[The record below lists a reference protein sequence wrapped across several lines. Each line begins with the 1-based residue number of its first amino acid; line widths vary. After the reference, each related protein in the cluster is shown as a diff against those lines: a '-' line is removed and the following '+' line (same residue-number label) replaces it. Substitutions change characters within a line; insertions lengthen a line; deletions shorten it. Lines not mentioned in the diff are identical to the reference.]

1 MILSSNN
8 IMASLEA
15 MLFAAGD
22 PVEPGK
28 LAEVLDVDVEN
39 VIKMLGHLEA
49 MYDENNRGL
58 RLIRIDGK
66 YQLCTRE
73 EYSDEVRG
81 LLEIK
86 KNTPLSQAAFEV
98 LAIVAY
104 NKTVTRSFI
113 EQIRGVDCSGPV
125 SNLIQKG
132 LIEEKGRLD
141 LPGRPL
147 VYGTTDRFLRCFSL
161 NSLDDLPDLPEEE
174 KQDDSQTSLFEDE
187 KSKEP
192 DIPDA
197 DRRPCGPLRS
207 ERADGHVQAV
217 CRAAGGR
224 GQGLLLLLHRG
235 AAGGTAR
242 RTARQR

>member
-1 MILSSNN
+1 MNSKNAL
-8 IMASLEA
+8 AALEA

-22 PVEPGK
+22 PVEAVK
-28 LAEVLDVDVEN
+28 LSEVLNIDVEN

-49 MYDENNRGL
+49 DYDERGSGL

-73 EYSDEVRG
+73 EYSEDVRG

-161 NSLDDLPDLPEEE
+161 NSLDDLPDLPESAED
-174 KQDDSQTSLFEDE
+174 KDDNQTSLFEDG
-187 KSKEP
+187 K
-192 DIPDA
+192 DA
-197 DRRPCGPLRS
+197 D
-207 ERADGHVQAV
+207 
-217 CRAAGGR
+217 
-224 GQGLLLLLHRG
+224 
-235 AAGGTAR
+235 GTNYENHGEVSGE
-242 RTARQR
+242 

>member
-1 MILSSNN
+1 
-8 IMASLEA
+8 

-22 PVEPGK
+22 AVDPAR
-28 LAEVLDVDVEN
+28 LAEVLDIDVEN
-39 VIKMLGHLEA
+39 VIKMLGHLQA
-49 MYDENNRGL
+49 AYDEREGGL
-58 RLIRIDGK
+58 RVIRVDGK
-66 YQLCTRE
+66 YQICTKE
-73 EYSDEVRG
+73 EFGDEVRG

-125 SNLIQKG
+125 SSLVQKG

-161 NSLDDLPDLPEEE
+161 NSLDDLPELPEEE
-174 KQDDSQTSLFEDE
+174 KKDDSQTSLFEDD
-187 KSKEP
+187 KGSGG
-192 DIPDA
+192 A
-197 DRRPCGPLRS
+197 D
-207 ERADGHVQAV
+207 EEVNE
-217 CRAAGGR
+217 
-224 GQGLLLLLHRG
+224 
-235 AAGGTAR
+235 
-242 RTARQR
+242 

>member
-1 MILSSNN
+1 MNGN
-8 IMASLEA
+8 EFVASLEA

-22 PVEPGK
+22 PVEPSK
-28 LAEVLDVDVEN
+28 LSEVLNVQVEE
-39 VIKMLGHLEA
+39 VIKALGYLQAKYE
-49 MYDENNRGL
+49 ENDGGL
-58 RLIRIDGK
+58 RIIRIDGK
-66 YQLCTRE
+66 YQMCTCE
-73 EYSDEVRG
+73 EYSEQVRG

-125 SNLIQKG
+125 SNLVQKG

-161 NSLDDLPDLPEEE
+161 NSLEDLPELPEEE
-174 KQDDSQTSLFEDE
+174 EKKDDSQTSLFENNQQEDF
-187 KSKEP
+187 SDMRNKEEQEG
-192 DIPDA
+192 D
-197 DRRPCGPLRS
+197 
-207 ERADGHVQAV
+207 V
-217 CRAAGGR
+217 
-224 GQGLLLLLHRG
+224 
-235 AAGGTAR
+235 
-242 RTARQR
+242 

>member
-1 MILSSNN
+1 MSSNN
-8 IMASLEA
+8 VLASLEA
-15 MLFAAGD
+15 MLFASGD
-22 PVEPGK
+22 PVEPAK

-39 VIKMLGHLEA
+39 VIKMLGHLQA
-49 MYDENNRGL
+49 LYDERNGGL
-58 RLIRIDGK
+58 RLIRVDGK

-73 EYSDEVRG
+73 EYSEDVRG

-125 SNLIQKG
+125 SSLVQKG

-161 NSLDDLPDLPEEE
+161 NSLDDLPELPEDEE
-174 KQDDSQTSLFEDE
+174 KKDDSQTSLFEDNE
-187 KSKEP
+187 SDNT
-192 DIPDA
+192 DISVKNLNQED
-197 DRRPCGPLRS
+197 S
-207 ERADGHVQAV
+207 E
-217 CRAAGGR
+217 
-224 GQGLLLLLHRG
+224 
-235 AAGGTAR
+235 
-242 RTARQR
+242 

>member
-1 MILSSNN
+1 MNSNEIL
-8 IMASLEA
+8 ASLEA

-22 PVEPGK
+22 PVEPSK
-28 LAEVLDVDVEN
+28 LSEVLNIDVEE
-39 VIKMLGHLEA
+39 VIKLLGHLQA
-49 MYDENNRGL
+49 VYDERGGGL

-73 EYSDEVRG
+73 EYSEQVRG

-125 SNLIQKG
+125 SNLVQKG

-161 NSLDDLPDLPEEE
+161 NSLDDLPELPEDEE
-174 KQDDSQTSLFEDE
+174 KKDDSQTSLFEENQVGEIPEE
-187 KSKEP
+187 KSEKKQEG
-192 DIPDA
+192 DA
-197 DRRPCGPLRS
+197 
-207 ERADGHVQAV
+207 
-217 CRAAGGR
+217 
-224 GQGLLLLLHRG
+224 
-235 AAGGTAR
+235 
-242 RTARQR
+242 

>member
-1 MILSSNN
+1 MLNSNKVL
-8 IMASLEA
+8 ASLEA

-22 PVEPGK
+22 PVEPAK
-28 LAEVLDVDVEN
+28 LAEVLDIDVEN
-39 VIKMLGHLEA
+39 IIKMLGHLEA
-49 MYDENNRGL
+49 DYDERESGI
-58 RLIRIDGK
+58 RLIRVDGK

-73 EYSDEVRG
+73 EYSEEVRG

-161 NSLDDLPDLPEEE
+161 NSLEDLPDLPENTEPN
-174 KQDDSQTSLFEDE
+174 DDNQTSLFSDDNDKVLQQTQSTEQ
-187 KSKEP
+187 K
-192 DIPDA
+192 
-197 DRRPCGPLRS
+197 
-207 ERADGHVQAV
+207 DGEI
-217 CRAAGGR
+217 
-224 GQGLLLLLHRG
+224 
-235 AAGGTAR
+235 
-242 RTARQR
+242 

>member
-1 MILSSNN
+1 MNSNKALS
-8 IMASLEA
+8 ALEA

-22 PVEPGK
+22 PVEPTK
-28 LAEVLDVDVEN
+28 LAEVLDIDVEN

-49 MYDENNRGL
+49 SYDERGSGL
-58 RLIRIDGK
+58 RLIRVDGK

-147 VYGTTDRFLRCFSL
+147 VYGTTDSFLRCFSL
-161 NSLDDLPDLPEEE
+161 NSLDDLPDLPEDTEN
-174 KQDDSQTSLFEDE
+174 KDDTQTSLFEDYN
-187 KSKEP
+187 KND
-192 DIPDA
+192 DILKA
-197 DRRPCGPLRS
+197 
-207 ERADGHVQAV
+207 AQATDFDETE
-217 CRAAGGR
+217 GE
-224 GQGLLLLLHRG
+224 
-235 AAGGTAR
+235 
-242 RTARQR
+242 

>member
-1 MILSSNN
+1 MSSNN
-8 IMASLEA
+8 ILASIEA

-22 PVEPGK
+22 PVEPVK
-28 LAEVLDVDVEN
+28 LAEVLDIDVEN

-49 MYDENNRGL
+49 MYDENDSGL

-73 EYSDEVRG
+73 EYSEEVRG

-113 EQIRGVDCSGPV
+113 EQIRGVDCSGSL

-132 LIEEKGRLD
+132 LVEEKGRLD

-161 NSLDDLPDLPEEE
+161 NSLDDLPDLPEDAEN
-174 KQDDSQTSLFEDE
+174 KDDSQTSLFENGE
-187 KSKEP
+187 EQQNV
-192 DIPDA
+192 DA
-197 DRRPCGPLRS
+197 D
-207 ERADGHVQAV
+207 AV
-217 CRAAGGR
+217 
-224 GQGLLLLLHRG
+224 LEDNE
-235 AAGGTAR
+235 
-242 RTARQR
+242 

>member
-1 MILSSNN
+1 MNGN
-8 IMASLEA
+8 EFVASLEA

-22 PVEPGK
+22 PVEPSK
-28 LAEVLDVDVEN
+28 LSEVLNVQVEE
-39 VIKMLGHLEA
+39 VIKALGYLQAKYE
-49 MYDENNRGL
+49 ENDGGL
-58 RLIRIDGK
+58 RIIRIDGK
-66 YQLCTRE
+66 YQMCTCE
-73 EYSDEVRG
+73 EYSEQVRG

-125 SNLIQKG
+125 SNLVQKG

-161 NSLDDLPDLPEEE
+161 NSLEDLPELPEEE
-174 KQDDSQTSLFEDE
+174 EKKNDSQTSLFENTQQEDFPDMRN
-187 KSKEP
+187 KEEQE
-192 DIPDA
+192 DD
-197 DRRPCGPLRS
+197 
-207 ERADGHVQAV
+207 V
-217 CRAAGGR
+217 
-224 GQGLLLLLHRG
+224 
-235 AAGGTAR
+235 
-242 RTARQR
+242 